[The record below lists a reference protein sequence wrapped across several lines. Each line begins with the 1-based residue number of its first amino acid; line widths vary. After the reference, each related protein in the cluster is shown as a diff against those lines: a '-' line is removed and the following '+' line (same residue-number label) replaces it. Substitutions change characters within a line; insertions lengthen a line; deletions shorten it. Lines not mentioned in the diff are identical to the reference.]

1 MLRRAPDRAAARA
14 ARGAAPRRVTGS
26 NENLPR
32 ELVPLLV
39 LLTLFWGFNWPMMKL
54 ALAEMT
60 PTHFR
65 SLCLLSG
72 AVGVFAI
79 AAASGQRI
87 AVPQGQWPRLVLIS
101 VLNFTAWNALIAYA
115 VPMMSSGR
123 AAILAY
129 TMPVWAVFF
138 GLFVLHERLTPRRAV
153 GLLLGMAGMALLLW
167 SEIAALERSPLG
179 AMLIV
184 AAAILWGL
192 GTVIM
197 KRWPVSLPASSLTA
211 WQMAIG
217 VIPILTYAVLF
228 ADGSFDLT
236 GLSRPA
242 LAGVIYNMVISFIF
256 CQWAWIKIALVAPVG
271 VSTVGTLLVPVVGV
285 FSGMLVLGERPHWQD
300 YAALVLVGL
309 AIASVL
315 LPERRPALTPPAA

>member
-1 MLRRAPDRAAARA
+1 
-14 ARGAAPRRVTGS
+14 
-26 NENLPR
+26 
-32 ELVPLLV
+32 
-39 LLTLFWGFNWPMMKL
+39 MMKL
-54 ALAEMT
+54 ALAEM
-60 PTHFR
+60 PPNHFR
-65 SLCLLSG
+65 SLCLVSG
-72 AVGVFAI
+72 TVGVAAI
-79 AAASGQRI
+79 AAANRLPMR
-87 AVPQGQWPRLVLIS
+87 VPRGQWPRLVLIS
-101 VLNFTAWNALIAYA
+101 LLNFTAWNMLVAYA

-138 GLFVLHERLTPRRAV
+138 GLWVLNETLTPRRAL
-153 GLLLGMAGMALLLW
+153 GLVLGMAGMALLLW

-184 AAAILWGL
+184 AAAVLWGL
-192 GTVIM
+192 GTVVM

-211 WQMAIG
+211 WQMGIG
-217 VIPILTYAVLF
+217 AIPIVLAALIF
-228 ADGSFDLT
+228 EDGSFDLT
-236 GLSRPA
+236 RLSTPA
-242 LAGVIYNMVISFIF
+242 LLGVLYNMVISFIF

-285 FSGMLVLGERPHWQD
+285 FSGALVLGERPHWQD

-315 LPERRPALTPPAA
+315 LPERRAAAATVPTR

>member
-1 MLRRAPDRAAARA
+1 MTAP
-14 ARGAAPRRVTGS
+14 S
-26 NENLPR
+26 QHFPR
-32 ELVPLLV
+32 EFIPLLI

-54 ALAEMT
+54 ALAEM
-60 PTHFR
+60 PPNHFR

-72 AVGVFAI
+72 TIGVFAI
-79 AAASGQRI
+79 AAANRLPVR
-87 AVPQGQWPRLVLIS
+87 VPQGQWPRLVLIS
-101 VLNFTAWNALIAYA
+101 LLNFTAWNALIAYA

-138 GLFVLHERLTPRRAV
+138 GIWVLHERLTPRRAL
-153 GLLLGMAGMALLLW
+153 GLVLGMAGMALLLW
-167 SEIAALERSPLG
+167 SEIGALERAPLG

-197 KRWPVSLPASSLTA
+197 KRWPVNLPASSLTA
-211 WQMAIG
+211 WQMGIG
-217 VIPILTYAVLF
+217 VIPIFAYAVF
-228 ADGSFDLT
+228 FEEGSFDLT
-236 GLSRPA
+236 RLSAPA
-242 LAGVIYNMVISFIF
+242 LTGVIYNMVISFIF

-271 VSTVGTLLVPVVGV
+271 ISTVGTLLVPVVGV
-285 FSGMLVLGERPHWQD
+285 FSGVIVLGERPHWQD

-315 LPERRPALTPPAA
+315 LPERRPANAMQSA

>member
-1 MLRRAPDRAAARA
+1 VKA
-14 ARGAAPRRVTGS
+14 GAQQF
-26 NENLPR
+26 PR
-32 ELVPLLV
+32 EYIPLLA

-54 ALAEMT
+54 ALAEM
-60 PTHFR
+60 PPNHFR
-65 SLCLLSG
+65 SLCLVSG
-72 AVGVFAI
+72 TVGVAAI
-79 AAASGQRI
+79 AAANRLPMR
-87 AVPQGQWPRLVLIS
+87 VPRGQWPRLVLIS
-101 VLNFTAWNALIAYA
+101 LLNFTAWNMLVAYA

-138 GLFVLHERLTPRRAV
+138 GLWVLNETLTPRRAL
-153 GLLLGMAGMALLLW
+153 GLVLGMAGMALLLW

-184 AAAILWGL
+184 AAAVLWGL
-192 GTVIM
+192 GTVVM

-211 WQMAIG
+211 WQMGIG
-217 VIPILTYAVLF
+217 AIPIVLAALF
-228 ADGSFDLT
+228 FEDGSFDLT
-236 GLSRPA
+236 RLSTPA
-242 LAGVIYNMVISFIF
+242 LLGVLYNMVISFIF

-285 FSGMLVLGERPHWQD
+285 FSGALVLGERPHWQD

-315 LPERRPALTPPAA
+315 LPERRAAAATMSTR

>member
-1 MLRRAPDRAAARA
+1 VNA
-14 ARGAAPRRVTGS
+14 S
-26 NENLPR
+26 SQHFPR
-32 ELVPLLV
+32 ELIPLLV

-54 ALAEMT
+54 ALAEM
-60 PTHFR
+60 PPNHFR

-79 AAASGQRI
+79 AAANRLPLAVPRGQR
-87 AVPQGQWPRLVLIS
+87 PRLILLS
-101 VLNFTAWNALIAYA
+101 LLNFTAWNALIAYA

-138 GLFVLHERLTPRRAV
+138 GLFLLEERLTPRRAL
-153 GLLLGMAGMALLLW
+153 GLVLGMAGMALLLW

-211 WQMAIG
+211 WQMSIG
-217 VIPILTYAVLF
+217 VIPIFLYAVLF
-228 ADGSFDLT
+228 EPGSFDLT
-236 GLSRPA
+236 RLSRPA
-242 LAGVIYNMVISFIF
+242 LAGVLYNMVISFIF

-285 FSGMLVLGERPHWQD
+285 FSGVIVLGERPHWQD

-315 LPERRPALTPPAA
+315 LPPRRRVEVTPPAP